1 MLLSLV
7 HKMEKRVEMIESLI
21 LLKKSAAGPRV
32 LEGVGVPLKWKK
44 ITVKYYLCLLSL

>member
-21 LLKKSAAGPRV
+21 LLKKSAAGPHV

-44 ITVKYYLCLLSL
+44 MTVKYYLCLLSL